1 MRSFRFRLT
10 SAVLVALSVSVA
22 ACSPG
27 GSVPDPGKV
36 NQPEAVADAAT
47 AVTFACSSG
56 REVTVS
62 YPDSTSIRVG
72 YLGQAYT
79 LAQVPAGAGAH
90 YAGADL
96 DWTSAVQN
104 GREAAV
110 LSRTDPAG
118 ASAAVVLERCARPV
132 GTPAVMPIDAAPA
145 AVVPSSAPPC
155 RGPQLQLED
164 AGGDAAVGNR
174 VAIVGVRNMGSQAC
188 SLTGYPSISLVD
200 DRSQALT
207 RVRTE
212 TGSGTYF
219 RSGLT
224 ASSVTLEPR
233 GQAWFD
239 VAWNVVPREAEGE
252 TACPAAARIR
262 MTAPNDT
269 SPVWL
274 DRRLT
279 PCGGVIRVTPFR
291 AVAEPVPSPS

>member
-10 SAVLVALSVSVA
+10 LTVLVALSVSVA

-188 SLTGYPSISLVD
+188 SLTGYPSISPVD
-200 DRSQALT
+200 YRSQALDPRADGNRLGHLFSQRPD
-207 RVRTE
+207 RV
-212 TGSGTYF
+212 F
-219 RSGLT
+219 CD
-224 ASSVTLEPR
+224 PR
-233 GQAWFD
+233 APGQAWFD
-239 VAWNVVPREAEGE
+239 VAWYVVPREAEGE
-252 TACPAAARIR
+252 TACPAAARIG
-262 MTAPNDT
+262 MTAPKDT